1 MEPISTAVAAK
12 GLGSLVGAGFNYFGN
27 RAQARAARRAQ
38 EEANRI
44 LQQGIDFQKGVYTDA
59 QGNLKPMIEAGQRG
73 TASYEQAIND
83 FTQPTLDYT
92 QKDFTLDN
100 WKDPGYQFRLD
111 EANKS
116 INAKMAKSGM
126 GLGSGALKSLQTR
139 GQDMASQEYA
149 NAYDRFL
156 KDSAMRYGQASD
168 QYGRDFTFD
177 TTKIGQFGDLSKL
190 GATAASSLMGGGNT
204 AAGNISNI
212 YGTQAENAGN
222 AAITQGQADAANWW
236 NIGNLAGTGV
246 ETGYN
251 WLDEWTTKQK
261 KNPANVMKNSV
272 IGQANKQG
280 SLL

>member
-1 MEPISTAVAAK
+1 MDPITTGVVAK
-12 GLGSLVGAGFNYFGN
+12 GLGDVVGAGFNYLSN
-27 RAQARAARRAQ
+27 RSNARAARRAQ

-59 QGNLKPMIEAGQRG
+59 QGNLNPVIQAGQRG
-73 TASYEQAIND
+73 TANYEQAVTD

-116 INAKMAKSGM
+116 INAKMAAAGM
-126 GLGSGALKSLQTR
+126 NTGSGALKSLQTR

-168 QYGRDFTFD
+168 QYGRDYTFGSD
-177 TTKIGQFGDLSKL
+177 TIGRWGDLMKTGV
-190 GATAASSLMGGGNT
+190 GASTALMGGGNA
-204 AAGNISNI
+204 AAGIMSNL
-212 YGTQAENAGN
+212 YGNQADNAGN
-222 AAITQGQADAANWW
+222 AAIAQGRSAAANWS
-236 NIGNLAGTGV
+236 NLGNLAGNAV
-246 ETGYN
+246 ESGYN
-251 WLDEWTTKQK
+251 WLDEYRTKRAK
-261 KNPANVMKNSV
+261 
-272 IGQANKQG
+272 
-280 SLL
+280 